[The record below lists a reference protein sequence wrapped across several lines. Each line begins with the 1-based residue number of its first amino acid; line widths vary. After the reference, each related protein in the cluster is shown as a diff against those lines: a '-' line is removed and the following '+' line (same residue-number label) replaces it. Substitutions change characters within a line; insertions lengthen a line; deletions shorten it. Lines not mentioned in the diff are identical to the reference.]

1 MKINNQSIDKTDDLA
16 MEKFQAEIREYMKKH
31 DYQPLDISFSELR
44 RMTIEAMSEE
54 EFREEY
60 YRLNWA
66 LKRPDPYTEYYIRKL
81 YHSSSPTVM
90 GCLDDYMSDTDFDD

>member
-54 EFREEY
+54 EFRKEY